1 MTPKLVTLK
10 FSKGLDLLEV
20 FKKGYKKRGM
30 WAFQIRLIFQKYS
43 YHLRTMLWYLDG
55 GRDIVKAQEHYK
67 LYMIQVERE
76 SGETKEGKLP
86 LFLEV
91 FFWIIIV
98 VTTRNFLTKLQ
109 ECQQSAINTKPI
121 VGSFLSSYWALPKL
135 LLSFQD
141 TSNLLYVQRPCQI
154 LCRSHYIQ

>member
-1 MTPKLVTLK
+1 
-10 FSKGLDLLEV
+10 
-20 FKKGYKKRGM
+20 
-30 WAFQIRLIFQKYS
+30 
-43 YHLRTMLWYLDG
+43 MLWYLDG

-91 FFWIIIV
+91 FFF
-98 VTTRNFLTKLQ
+98 NYYCCYNEKFLTKLQ

-121 VGSFLSSYWALPKL
+121 VGSFLSSY
-135 LLSFQD
+135 
-141 TSNLLYVQRPCQI
+141 
-154 LCRSHYIQ
+154 